1 MQKISRK
8 EQLQLFLQTA
18 FGFTKQEVIILLIF
32 LSGGITGM
40 ILRRTGAISLTG
52 LRTQEG
58 IQRANHIID
67 SILKAEDARV
77 DSVLAGSMMHDT
89 MPSLLDKDI
98 GVQFPKK
105 EAKTPAIIDLN
116 TASKSA
122 LMNIPGIGPSTAE
135 KIMEYRKEQAFM
147 NIEDIMNVKGIGEK
161 KFEKMKLWI
170 KVGKKSAK
178 TSNQ

>member
-8 EQLQLFLQTA
+8 EQFHLFLQTA

-40 ILRRTGAISLTG
+40 ILRRTGTISLTG
-52 LRTQEG
+52 LRAQEG

-77 DSVLAGSMMHDT
+77 DSVLAGSMILDS

-98 GVQFPKK
+98 GVRFPKK
-105 EAKTPAIIDLN
+105 EEKSPAIIDIN
-116 TASKSA
+116 SASKSA

-135 KIMEYRKEQAFM
+135 KILEYRKENIFM
-147 NIEDIMNVKGIGEK
+147 NIEDIMNVKGIGGK
-161 KFEKMKLWI
+161 KFEKMKQWL
-170 KVGKKSAK
+170 KVGKKSVK

>member
-147 NIEDIMNVKGIGEK
+147 DIEDIMNVKGIGEK

>member
-8 EQLQLFLQTA
+8 EQFHLFLQTA

-40 ILRRTGAISLTG
+40 ILRRTGTISITG

-58 IQRANHIID
+58 IQWANHIID

-77 DSVLAGSMMHDT
+77 DSVLAGSMIHDS

-105 EAKTPAIIDLN
+105 EAKSPAIIDLN

-135 KIMEYRKEQAFM
+135 KILEYRKVNTFM

-161 KFEKMKLWI
+161 KFEKMKQWL
-170 KVGKKSAK
+170 KVGKKAVK

>member
-161 KFEKMKLWI
+161 KFEKMKQWI

>member
-8 EQLQLFLQTA
+8 EQFHLFLQTA

-32 LSGGITGM
+32 LCGGITGM
-40 ILRRTGAISLTG
+40 IVRRTGTISLAG

-77 DSVLAGSMMHDT
+77 DSVLAGSMIHDS

-98 GVQFPKK
+98 VVQFPKK

-147 NIEDIMNVKGIGEK
+147 TIEDIMNVKGIGEK
-161 KFEKMKLWI
+161 KYEKMKQWL
-170 KVGKKSAK
+170 KVGKKSVK